1 MILIIDRRD
10 NLLKDIPCGLVVRI
24 RRFHR
29 RGRGS
34 IPRTGVKYFI
44 NFDYMKKKMYFD
56 GLIRYSYLVVCEH

>member
-10 NLLKDIPCGLVVRI
+10 KLLKDIPCGLVVRI

-44 NFDYMKKKMYFD
+44 FYDIEKKIYFD
-56 GLIRYSYLVVCEH
+56 GGEVYLI

>member
-34 IPRTGVKYFI
+34 IPRTGVKHFI

-56 GLIRYSYLVVCEH
+56 GDEVYLDIVIL